1 MTGRPV
7 LRAGATGEAVGEL
20 QRRLAVAGIPDDGAE
35 GEFGPDTERA
45 LREFQ
50 TKRGLRVDGVCG
62 PETWDHLVESSFQ
75 LGDRMLFL
83 ARPFLRGDD
92 VATLQ
97 RRLNM
102 LGFHAGREDGI
113 LGPQT
118 ERALREFQ
126 LNVGLATDGQCGR
139 ATLLGLD
146 QVGALSDGS
155 AAAVREREA
164 LRRDPRRLAS
174 RRLYV
179 TADPALEGLGQAVAR
194 ALLESGARV
203 LIDTSG
209 RESRDLA
216 EEATHYGADVVVA
229 LGVGD
234 EPGRRVTY
242 FATSTFRSERGYSLA
257 RRIAEELDRVHG
269 PVEACGRAYGIL
281 RETPMTAVECQPAGR
296 DDEDGLRAAAA
307 APVALVSAI
316 VCGVRRG
323 VEEPIENG

>member
-1 MTGRPV
+1 LTDRPV
-7 LRAGATGEAVGEL
+7 LRVGATGDAVGEL
-20 QRRLAVAGIPDDGAE
+20 QQRLDVAGIHDRGAAGRFDPE
-35 GEFGPDTERA
+35 TERA
-45 LREFQ
+45 VREFQ

-62 PETWDHLVESSFQ
+62 PETWDHLIESSFQ

-113 LGPQT
+113 FGPQT

-126 LNVGLATDGQCGR
+126 LNAGLVTDGQCGR
-139 ATLLGLD
+139 ATVLGLD
-146 QVGALSDGS
+146 QVGSLSDGA
-155 AAAVREREA
+155 AAAVRERES

-194 ALLESGARV
+194 GLLDSGARV

-209 RESRDLA
+209 RESGELA
-216 EEATHYGADVVVA
+216 QEATRYGADVVVA
-229 LGVGD
+229 LGIGD

-242 FATSTFRSERGYSLA
+242 FATSTFRSERGRSLA
-257 RRIAEELDRVHG
+257 VRIAEELDRVQG

-281 RETPMTAVECQPAGR
+281 RETPMAAVECQPAGR
-296 DDEDGLRAAAA
+296 EDVDGLRAAAA
-307 APVALVSAI
+307 APPDLVGAI

-323 VEEPIENG
+323 VEEPLENG